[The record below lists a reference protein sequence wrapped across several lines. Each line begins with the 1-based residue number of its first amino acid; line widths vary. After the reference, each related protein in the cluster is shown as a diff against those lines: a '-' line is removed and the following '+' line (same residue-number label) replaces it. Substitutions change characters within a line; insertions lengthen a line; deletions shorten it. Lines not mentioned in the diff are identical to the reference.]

1 MPIEF
6 RCTSCGKL
14 LRTADET
21 AGREAQCPACGT
33 VMSVPET
40 VEAAAPE
47 AASPFGGENPFESS
61 SADRHGDEVNPYE
74 APADYASW
82 QSQSLTPPIERVR
95 IPAICLMVGSGLGI
109 VLQIASVGFYIV
121 VLIAAMNEAEAQEP
135 AEMYVMTAAQVGSGV
150 LGILLRAVVFFG
162 AIKMKNLQ
170 NYGLSMAAAII
181 AVIPCF
187 SACCLLELPFGI
199 WALVVLSNAEVKQ
212 AFR

>member
-1 MPIEF
+1 M
-6 RCTSCGKL
+6 
-14 LRTADET
+14 
-21 AGREAQCPACGT
+21 
-33 VMSVPET
+33 
-40 VEAAAPE
+40 
-47 AASPFGGENPFESS
+47 
-61 SADRHGDEVNPYE
+61 
-74 APADYASW
+74 
-82 QSQSLTPPIERVR
+82 TPPIERVR